1 MSLMTFLGLFP
12 SSLVKILYVSP
23 SYAVECYKSRDRR
36 EGQNSGV
43 ECV

>member
-1 MSLMTFLGLFP
+1 MTFLGLFP
-12 SSLVKILYVSP
+12 SSLVKILCVSP
-23 SYAVECYKSRDRR
+23 LYAVERYKSRDRH